1 MKIAGLMH
9 LIATLALGRA
19 AAFVAPHTKRAQYLA
34 PLPMGFPVPR
44 RGAGVVGRRVGKLL
58 TFQGKNLVKA
68 GSRLVKSS
76 ANSRTMKSATRVLN
90 RVGKRWSIRPQL
102 SKMGEILRPLGKL
115 LEPLTDKIGWQI
127 LALAAYFLGAWAFWH
142 RTQGWSILESL
153 YYGVVTLT
161 TVGYGDYCAKT
172 RSGKLFATA
181 YIGIG
186 VTLVASIL
194 VGAVAKNLSAAEERL
209 AQRLKEQAETSGDK
223 TSKPWKELASFAL
236 LFLNIIGGAT
246 FMAFSEGYW
255 GGKGGWEHPVVD
267 ALYWSVVTATTVGYG
282 DLPLNHAR
290 SRHFSVVYL
299 LISTTLLTDCIGHVA
314 ARAVAAKKEKVLAR
328 ELSPEMIEEMST
340 IEGAGSEITRV
351 QYLSSVLVEAGT
363 VERTDVNAILAR
375 FDELDVCRSGT
386 LDEADIRMAAMKE
399 FYDTPGIIKKE
410 PSTRSRKLL
419 DRFR

>member
-1 MKIAGLMH
+1 M
-9 LIATLALGRA
+9 
-19 AAFVAPHTKRAQYLA
+19 
-34 PLPMGFPVPR
+34 
-44 RGAGVVGRRVGKLL
+44 
-58 TFQGKNLVKA
+58 
-68 GSRLVKSS
+68 
-76 ANSRTMKSATRVLN
+76 
-90 RVGKRWSIRPQL
+90 
-102 SKMGEILRPLGKL
+102 
-115 LEPLTDKIGWQI
+115 
-127 LALAAYFLGAWAFWH
+127 
-142 RTQGWSILESL
+142 
-153 YYGVVTLT
+153 
-161 TVGYGDYCAKT
+161 GYGDYCAKT

-209 AQRLKEQAETSGDK
+209 AQRMKEQAETSGDK
-223 TSKPWKELASFAL
+223 TTKPWKELASFAL
-236 LFLNIIGGAT
+236 LLLNIVVGAT

-267 ALYWSVVTATTVGYG
+267 ALYWSVVTATIDVGYG

-299 LISTTLLTDCIGHVA
+299 LISTHTLTDCIGHVA
-314 ARAVAAKKEKVLAR
+314 ARAVAAKKKSFSHR
-328 ELSPEMIEEMST
+328 ELSPEMIREMST

-351 QYLSSVLVEAGT
+351 EYLSSVFVEAGT
-363 VERTDVNAILAR
+363 VERTDVDAILAR

-410 PSTRSRKLL
+410 PSTRSRGSCWTGFGGSVINLRL
-419 DRFR
+419 TRGTPP